1 MQVYVCTTEMVP
13 HKLLVSKMNY
23 ESHTPPSSLIIIM
36 LFGNRNKYRRVRASL
51 ERKKNTPQK
60 RNWNLIGIRLIDRI
74 LSRSVNKLDKIERPK
89 LEHTRIKRM
98 E

>member
-36 LFGNRNKYRRVRASL
+36 LFGNRNK
-51 ERKKNTPQK
+51 
-60 RNWNLIGIRLIDRI
+60 
-74 LSRSVNKLDKIERPK
+74 
-89 LEHTRIKRM
+89 
-98 E
+98 